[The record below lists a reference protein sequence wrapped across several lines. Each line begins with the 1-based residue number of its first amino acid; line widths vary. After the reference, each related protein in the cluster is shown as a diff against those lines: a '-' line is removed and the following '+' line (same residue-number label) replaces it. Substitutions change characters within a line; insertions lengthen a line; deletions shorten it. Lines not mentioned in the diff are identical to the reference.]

1 MTPPSSAERPLAEAA
16 KVSPPGAAAPSGRVT
31 IAQIARTAGVSVPTV
46 SKVLNGRTG
55 VSPATRQ
62 YIRQLLEEHGYEPRV
77 ARRPTGSGLVEFVI
91 RDLDSL
97 YATALLRGAEREAA
111 RSGASVV
118 VTVTHGRPVGDRDW
132 IEHLAARRS
141 DGVVLVVSRIGQA
154 AKDALARLH
163 LPLVIVDP
171 VGNTAVAAP
180 TVAATNWAG
189 GLAAV
194 DHLLELGHR
203 RIGVITGPMD
213 LVSSQDRLDGYRTG
227 LTRAGIEVDDD
238 LIRYGDFEEAGEY
251 QGAARLAAELL
262 QLPDRPT
269 AVVAGSDQ
277 QACGVYQAA
286 RERGLDVPRDLSVVG
301 FDDVP
306 LCRWVTPTLT
316 TVRQPL
322 PEMAREATRMVLEMA
337 RSGESATPRVELA
350 TELVV
355 RESTAPPAA

>member
-1 MTPPSSAERPLAEAA
+1 MNPSRRAEDRPVPAT
-16 KVSPPGAAAPSGRVT
+16 KVSPAPPGRPARRVT
-31 IAQIARTAGVSVPTV
+31 IAQIAQTAGVSVPTV

-55 VSPATRQ
+55 VSPSTRQ
-62 YIRQLLEEHGYEPRV
+62 YIRELLEEHGYEPRV
-77 ARRPTGSGLVEFVI
+77 ARRHTGTGLVEFVI

-154 AKDALARLH
+154 AKEALARLH

-171 VGNTAVAAP
+171 VGNTSIAAP

-189 GLAAV
+189 GLAAAE
-194 DHLLELGHR
+194 HLLELGHR
-203 RIGVITGPMD
+203 RIGVLTGPMD
-213 LVSSQDRLDGYRTG
+213 LVSSQDRLDGYRTA
-227 LTRAGIEVDDD
+227 LTRAGLEVDES
-238 LIRYGDFEEAGEY
+238 LIRYGEFEEAGEY

-262 QLPDRPT
+262 EAPDRPT
-269 AVVAGSDQ
+269 AVFAGSDQ

-286 RERGLDVPRDLSVVG
+286 REHGLDVPRDLSVVG

-355 RESTAPPAA
+355 RESTAPPSR